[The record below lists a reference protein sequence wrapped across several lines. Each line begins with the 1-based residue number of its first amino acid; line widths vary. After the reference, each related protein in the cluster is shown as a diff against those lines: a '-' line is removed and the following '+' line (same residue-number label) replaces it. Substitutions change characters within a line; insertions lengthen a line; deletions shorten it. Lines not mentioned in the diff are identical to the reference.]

1 MLITKTCSTL
11 LIISVILSKFH
22 RVHLMGAPLVLCG
35 ECLKL
40 MTVLVTR
47 TDTKKYNITLTYTDE
62 FHTNFNNAIW
72 DWTPRLRTCPTAMKL
87 LCFRRWMVLTSLC
100 VNGLRRA
107 MPDYAGMN
115 SIYLHVAH
123 VQNSRSKGLQL
134 TSWNSWNWKVD
145 LTALLWSG
153 PQWPNSQSRGYQSW
167 RVPGMSMYMIY
178 THTSLSDLKFQMIRK
193 LDFSGSSKLVGWMLD
208 SQLPPP
214 FWEEKKLHDF
224 GFNVSE
230 SKVEI
235 FELLASKTG
244 GFSKKNWMASHWSF

>member
-178 THTSLSDLKFQMIRK
+178 THTHTHLFIWLGISND
-193 LDFSGSSKLVGWMLD
+193 
-208 SQLPPP
+208 
-214 FWEEKKLHDF
+214 
-224 GFNVSE
+224 
-230 SKVEI
+230 
-235 FELLASKTG
+235 
-244 GFSKKNWMASHWSF
+244 